1 MARLIPLL
9 LCLLL
14 GVVPASA
21 ETYTIEG
28 RRLTIEPPE
37 GYCLL
42 DPNVPGEKRVTKM
55 YKAILAEKNLM
66 LQLFMDCDELANAR
80 DSSVRFSDRYGMIT
94 LPLRDGGILE
104 IELSRADY
112 LDAIA
117 EMMARMPVAA
127 ARMDEDFD
135 KRIANIVPYAVDGN
149 TQVMGVMARDD
160 EALYSGLLHNPAGD
174 GSDSLNAGLIGLT
187 VVKGLPIALN
197 LFRPFVD
204 ASTYRG
210 LYEDSR
216 AIIAEL
222 IARN

>member
-1 MARLIPLL
+1 MDRFIPLL

-14 GVVPASA
+14 GPTLVSA
-21 ETYTIEG
+21 ETYTVEG
-28 RRLTIEPPE
+28 RRLTVEPPE

-42 DPNVPGEKRVTKM
+42 NPDVPGEKRVAKM
-55 YKAILAEKNLM
+55 YKAILGEKNLM

-80 DSSVRFSDRYGMIT
+80 DSGVRSIGRYGMIT

-104 IELSRADY
+104 IEQSRADY
-112 LDAIA
+112 LDAIDQL
-117 EMMARMPVAA
+117 MARMPVAA
-127 ARMDEDFD
+127 ARMDEDFEEW
-135 KRIANIVPYAVDGN
+135 IANIVPYAVDGN

-174 GSDSLNAGLIGLT
+174 GSDALNAGLIGLT
-187 VVKGLPIALN
+187 VIKGLPMALN

-210 LYEDSR
+210 LHDDSR
-216 AIIAEL
+216 AIIADL